1 MRVKEELSEPYDEIK
16 KAFFSVLNRSTPFRA
31 GWQLLMVKMRLYDKI
46 TKDID
51 KIIDTLFKLVKIF
64 GRYSRL
70 QLINSATER
79 KI

>member
-31 GWQLLMVKMRLYDKI
+31 VWQLLMEKMRLYDKI

-51 KIIDTLFKLVKIF
+51 KIIYTLFKLVKIF
-64 GRYSRL
+64 GRYSF
-70 QLINSATER
+70 TTD
-79 KI
+79 